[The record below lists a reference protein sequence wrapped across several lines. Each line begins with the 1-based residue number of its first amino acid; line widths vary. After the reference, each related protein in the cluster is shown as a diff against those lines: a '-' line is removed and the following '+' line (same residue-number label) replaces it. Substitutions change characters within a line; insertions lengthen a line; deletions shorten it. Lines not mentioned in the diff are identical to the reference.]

1 MRRFA
6 VAFALFAAL
15 AAPLAATGAQAADPV
30 RVRAG
35 YIPVLGSGQLF
46 IVDQK
51 GWAKQAGIELT
62 PQQFDSGPNMIQ
74 ALASGTLEAYVG
86 GVGPLLVARGKGI
99 KVKVVAALATEELVL
114 VGGGAFA
121 KAVAG
126 GKTPKQVIEDAAAAG
141 KKIKIATQPAGSVPQ
156 TVLLYWLVKVAG
168 VDLSK
173 VDIVPMGIDATQLAL
188 LAGAVDAATIREPAV
203 TIVQKR
209 DPSFR
214 VVVSGAQ
221 MFPAQ
226 PGSVLALTEDFL
238 AKQPQA
244 AQALVSQFVRATE
257 LLQTNPK
264 EAAPAL
270 GVALGRGIVDEATLI
285 AAIQSPNQ
293 KFGADPQVIVA
304 STDEMQR
311 FQKEQG
317 VLERTIPIEELF
329 DRSLFVKATAQQ
341 KK

>member
-1 MRRFA
+1 MRRFVSALAA
-6 VAFALFAAL
+6 VAVAAL
-15 AAPLAATGAQAADPV
+15 AAGPAFAADPV
-30 RVRAG
+30 KVRAG

-51 GWAKQAGIELT
+51 GWAKEQGIALT

-114 VGGGAFA
+114 VAGGNFA
-121 KAVAG
+121 KQVAA
-126 GKTPKQVIEDAAAAG
+126 GKTPKQVIEEAAASG
-141 KKIKIATQPAGSVPQ
+141 KKIKISTQPAGSVPQ

-168 VDLSK
+168 IDLSK
-173 VDIVPMGIDATQLAL
+173 VEIVPMGIDATQQAL
-188 LAGAVDAATIREPAV
+188 LAGAVDAGTIREPAV

-214 VVVSGAQ
+214 VVVSGAG

-226 PGSVLALTEDFL
+226 PGSVLAFTEDFL
-238 AKQPQA
+238 AKQPAA
-244 AQALVSQFVRATE
+244 AQALLNDFVRATA
-257 LLQTNPK
+257 LLQSDAK
-264 EAAPAL
+264 SAAPAL
-270 GVALGRGIVDEATLI
+270 GAALGRGIVDEATLV
-285 AAIQSPNQ
+285 AAIGSPNQ
-293 KFGADPQVIVA
+293 KFGADPQVILA
-304 STDEMQR
+304 STDEMQK

-317 VLERTIPIEELF
+317 ILDKTIPIEELF
-329 DRSLFVKATAQQ
+329 DRSLFAKSSAA

>member
-6 VAFALFAAL
+6 VALALLAAL
-15 AAPLAATGAQAADPV
+15 SATAVPVARAADPV

-46 IVDQK
+46 VVDQQ
-51 GWAKQAGIELT
+51 GWAKQDGIALT
-62 PQQFDSGPNMIQ
+62 TTQFDSGPNMIQ

-114 VGGGAFA
+114 VAGGSFA
-121 KAVAG
+121 KAVAA
-126 GKTPKQVIEDAAAAG
+126 GKSPKQVIEDAAAAG
-141 KKIKIATQPAGSVPQ
+141 KKIKISTQPAGSVPQ

-168 VDLSK
+168 IDLSK
-173 VDIVPMGIDATQLAL
+173 VDIVPMGIDATQQAL
-188 LAGAVDAATIREPAV
+188 LAGAVDAGTIREPAV

-214 VVVSGAQ
+214 VVVSGAG

-226 PGSVLALTEDFL
+226 PGSVLALTEEFMT
-238 AKQPQA
+238 KQPA
-244 AQALVSQFVRATE
+244 AALALVSEFMRATQ
-257 LLQTNPK
+257 LLQTDPK
-264 EAAPAL
+264 AAAPSL
-270 GVALGRGIVDEATLI
+270 GVALGRGIVDDATLVS
-285 AAIQSPNQ
+285 AAHSPNQ
-293 KFGADPQVIVA
+293 KFGTDPQVIVA

-317 VLERTIPIEELF
+317 ILDKTIPIEELF
-329 DRSLFVKATAQQ
+329 DRSLFAKATAQQ

>member
-1 MRRFA
+1 MRRLGFA
-6 VAFALFAAL
+6 AIALFAA
-15 AAPLAATGAQAADPV
+15 AALSASSASAADPV

-46 IVDQK
+46 VVDQQ
-51 GWAKQAGIELT
+51 GWAKQNNIALT
-62 PQQFDSGPNMIQ
+62 TTQFDSGPNMIQ

-114 VGGGAFA
+114 VAGGSFA
-121 KAVAG
+121 KAVAA
-126 GKTPKQVIEDAAAAG
+126 GKTPKQVIEEAAAAG
-141 KKIKIATQPAGSVPQ
+141 KKIKISTQPAGSVPQ

-168 VDLSK
+168 IDLSK
-173 VDIVPMGIDATQLAL
+173 VEIVPMGIDATQQAL
-188 LAGAVDAATIREPAV
+188 LAGAVDAGTIREPAV

-209 DPSFR
+209 DPNAR
-214 VVVSGAQ
+214 VVVSGAG

-226 PGSVLALTEDFL
+226 PGSVLALTEDFM
-238 AKQPQA
+238 AKQPA
-244 AQALVSQFVRATE
+244 AALALVNDFIRATQ
-257 LLQTNPK
+257 LLQSDPK
-264 EAAPAL
+264 AAAPSL
-270 GVALGRGIVDEATLI
+270 GAALGRGIVDEETLVS
-285 AAIQSPNQ
+285 AIKSPNQ

-317 VLERTIPIEELF
+317 VLDKVIPIEELF
-329 DRSLFVKATAQQ
+329 DRSLFVKASAQQ

>member
-1 MRRFA
+1 MRRSLA
-6 VAFALFAAL
+6 AILAAAAL
-15 AAPLAATGAQAADPV
+15 VLPLAGKAAAADPV

-46 IVDQK
+46 VVDQQ
-51 GWAKQAGIELT
+51 GWAKEAGIALT

-86 GVGPLLVARGKGI
+86 GVGPLIVARGKGI
-99 KVKVVAALATEELVL
+99 KVKVVAALATEEMVL

-126 GKTPKQVIEDAAAAG
+126 GKTAKQAIEDAAASG

-173 VDIVPMGIDATQLAL
+173 VDIVPMGIDATQQAL

-209 DPSFR
+209 DPNFR
-214 VVVSGAQ
+214 VVVSGAG

-226 PGSVLALTEDFL
+226 PGSVLAFTEEFMT
-238 AKQPQA
+238 KQPDA
-244 AQALVSQFVRATE
+244 AQALVNQFVRATE
-257 LLQTNPK
+257 LLQKDPAK
-264 EAAPAL
+264 AAPSL
-270 GVALGRGIVDEATLI
+270 GSALGRGIVDEATLV
-285 AAIQSPNQ
+285 AAIKSPNQ
-293 KFGADPQVIVA
+293 KFGTDPQVIVSSA
-304 STDEMQR
+304 DEMQK
-311 FQKEQG
+311 FQQEQK
-317 VLERTIPIEELF
+317 VLDKTIPIAELF
-329 DRSLFVKATAQQ
+329 DRSLYEKATA